1 MNIKT
6 IIEFS
11 IKDDIEKI
19 ICDWARKT
27 GFNEYSSSNIQALV
41 DIDNVTY
48 CYCLDQGEA
57 RTFLTIHHLDQIVRI
72 EAWIT
77 QGISRDKQ
85 SMQGINELLEMLGQK
100 PLQEKQETKGDRY
113 EKV

>member
-19 ICDWARKT
+19 ICDWAKKSD
-27 GFNEYSSSNIQALV
+27 FYEYSSSDIQALV
-41 DIDNVTY
+41 DIDNVSY
-48 CYCLDQGEA
+48 CYCLDQGKA
-57 RTFLTIHHLDQIVRI
+57 RTFLTIHHLDQIVQM

-77 QGISRDKQ
+77 QGIKQDKQ
-85 SMQGINELLEMLGQK
+85 SMQGINELLKMLGQK
-100 PLQEKQETKGDRY
+100 TLQEKQETKGERY